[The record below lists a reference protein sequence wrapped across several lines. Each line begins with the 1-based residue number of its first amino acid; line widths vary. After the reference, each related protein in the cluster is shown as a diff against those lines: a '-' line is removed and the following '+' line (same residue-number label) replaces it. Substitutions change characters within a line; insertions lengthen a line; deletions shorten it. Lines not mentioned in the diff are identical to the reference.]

1 MNKVT
6 NVGLNLINRTIENNQ
21 SEGLNSKKE
30 ILSEQKSVLKNS
42 NLLNESNF
50 LNDVSEALNNVAKT
64 QNEAAEITKN
74 YELGKEQDLTKVKL
88 KSV

>member
-30 ILSEQKSVLKNS
+30 ISIR
-42 NLLNESNF
+42 
-50 LNDVSEALNNVAKT
+50 AKF
-64 QNEAAEITKN
+64 
-74 YELGKEQDLTKVKL
+74 
-88 KSV
+88 SS